1 MEKTTIPLPTLRAL
15 ARRMRRSGLS
25 RLELGG
31 KDWSVRLTFAPLPPA
46 PPPAPEVIPI
56 SSTHAVTATMPGTLL
71 LRHPLSQQNFVETGQ
86 QVQPDEVL
94 ALVQVGPLYLPVTS
108 ATAGRVENVTA
119 DGGSP
124 VEYNQ
129 EIMIIH
135 QDNPALPRL

>member
-1 MEKTTIPLPTLRAL
+1 MEKSAIPLPTLRAI
-15 ARRMRRSGLS
+15 ARRMRRAGLS

-31 KDWSVRLTFAPLPPA
+31 KDWSVRLTFAAAPPA
-46 PPPAPEVIPI
+46 PPPAPEILP
-56 SSTHAVTATMPGTLL
+56 SATLAVGAPMPGTLL
-71 LRHPLSQQNFVETGQ
+71 LRHPLSQQDFVQPGQ
-86 QVQPDEVL
+86 QVQPEELL

-108 ATAGRVENVTA
+108 ATAGRVEQVTA
-119 DGGSP
+119 GSGTP

>member
-1 MEKTTIPLPTLRAL
+1 MEKTAIPLPTLRAI
-15 ARRMRRSGLS
+15 ARQMRRSGLS

-46 PPPAPEVIPI
+46 PPPAPEVLT

-71 LRHPLSQQNFVETGQ
+71 LRHPLSQQDFVQPGQ
-86 QVQPDEVL
+86 QVQPEEVL

-108 ATAGRVENVTA
+108 TSAGRVENVTVG
-119 DGGSP
+119 GGSP

>member
-1 MEKTTIPLPTLRAL
+1 MEKTAIPLPTLRAI

-46 PPPAPEVIPI
+46 PPPAPKPLP

-71 LRHPLSQQNFVETGQ
+71 LRHPLSQQDFVQPGQ
-86 QVQPDEVL
+86 QVQPEEVL

-108 ATAGRVENVTA
+108 TSAGRVENVTVG
-119 DGGSP
+119 GGSP

>member
-1 MEKTTIPLPTLRAL
+1 MEKTAIPLPTLRAI

-46 PPPAPEVIPI
+46 PPPAPEALP

-71 LRHPLSQQNFVETGQ
+71 LRHPLSQQDFVQPGQ
-86 QVQPDEVL
+86 QVQPEEVL

-108 ATAGRVENVTA
+108 TSAGRVENVTA